1 MFFRRPTTTTRHRD
15 GRHRA
20 RMAVMAVSVLAGL
33 ALSQTAVSPANAD
46 YYAGGMPSA
55 HITIKPYNYNSTWQ
69 TAMDQSLSNWYNTP
83 TPAWFEKSSSASNW
97 AEAAEFSDTW
107 YGTYTYW
114 GSGSSRYFR
123 VQLNSRMI
131 AKDATNF
138 SNFIQSVFVHEMGH
152 ALSLL
157 DNPATDQESIMKYS
171 RDRNTMTKP
180 QAYDISEVNNYY

>member
-1 MFFRRPTTTTRHRD
+1 
-15 GRHRA
+15 
-20 RMAVMAVSVLAGL
+20 MAITAAGVLAGL
-33 ALSQTAVSPANAD
+33 VLSQAAVAPASAD

-55 HITIKPYNYNSTWQ
+55 HLLVKPYSYNTTWQ
-69 TAMDQSLSNWYNTP
+69 TPMDQSLSNWYNTP

-97 AEAAEFSDTW
+97 VEAASFADTW

-123 VQLNSRMI
+123 IQLNSRMI
-131 AKDATNF
+131 AGDATNF
-138 SNFIQSVFVHEMGH
+138 SNFVQSVFVHEMGH

-157 DNPATDQESIMKYS
+157 DNPATDQASIMKYS